1 MNYTLFTTT
10 DFVRDA
16 LFQKWVV
23 SPDAASQAFWEDWLE
38 QHPEKQAIVA
48 EARKIIL
55 LLGFG
60 EDTSANEAFIEV
72 WNRIQAEKE
81 NLPSSQPIRR
91 GGQDSL
97 SRQCPGRRKRSG
109 NRGTK
114 DRDSG

>member
-1 MNYTLFTTT
+1 MNYTLYTAT

-23 SPDAASQAFWEDWLE
+23 APDAASRSFWEGWLKR
-38 QHPEKQAIVA
+38 HPEKKAVVA

-55 LLGFG
+55 LLGFE

-72 WNRIQAEKE
+72 WNRIQAGKE
-81 NLPSSQPIRR
+81 SPPTTQTNRR
-91 GGQDSL
+91 DAL

-109 NRGTK
+109 NTGAQ
-114 DRDSG
+114 DQEGG